1 MSLDSSF
8 GRWMGPWKITTE
20 LSWNHHPQVKSKPLE
35 NEFVG
40 VIIHQRTAFTATQG
54 TVAPELPSSRHP
66 YSPFLSPMLGK
77 QIQTQLRWYR
87 LPTPPPPGEALPLLL
102 PCRKEEERISPSVS
116 LLLTKGHNH
125 CLLWVFFCE
134 HFTALLGAG
143 LRLPVVFLWP
153 LNNYQLVEA
162 GSWIPE
168 TKFIL
173 LVGGKGLCLSLQPS
187 VQQTRQLLPQIA
199 QTVFGSLSCM
209 PKATPPG
216 FTWWRRLHELLL
228 KNREKYFQR

>member
-1 MSLDSSF
+1 MNGSL
-8 GRWMGPWKITTE
+8 K
-20 LSWNHHPQVKSKPLE
+20 NH
-35 NEFVG
+35 N
-40 VIIHQRTAFTATQG
+40 RTQ
-54 TVAPELPSSRHP
+54 LKPSSA
-66 YSPFLSPMLGK
+66 G
-77 QIQTQLRWYR
+77 QIKTI
-87 LPTPPPPGEALPLLL
+87 
-102 PCRKEEERISPSVS
+102 RKWICWGDHSSTHCIHCNSGHSRPRAAFISPSLFSLSFPNARKTNTDTVTVVQAPHTTTSWRGSTFAPALQEGGGTHLSLCVS
-116 LLLTKGHNH
+116 AAHKRAQSLFVVG
-125 CLLWVFFCE
+125 FFCE